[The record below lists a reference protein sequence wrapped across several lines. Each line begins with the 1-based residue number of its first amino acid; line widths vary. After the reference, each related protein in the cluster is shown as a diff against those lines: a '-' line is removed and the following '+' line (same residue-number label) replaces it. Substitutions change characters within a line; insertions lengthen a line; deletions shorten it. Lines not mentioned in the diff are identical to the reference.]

1 MGLFSSS
8 KSSSSSYAYDQ
19 RSLASE
25 EGISAANNAGT
36 LFRWD
41 TGDKVFAPV
50 SGLPA
55 WKVAAIAGGLW
66 ILTRPKVK
74 AAVRKAFKWK
84 T

>member
-41 TGDKVFAPV
+41 TGDKVFAPN
-50 SGLPA
+50 SGFSL
-55 WKVAAIAGGLW
+55 WQVAAGAVGLW
-66 ILTRPKVK
+66 IITRPKVR
-74 AAVRKAFKWK
+74 AAFGRVFKWQ

>member
-1 MGLFSSS
+1 MGLFANS
-8 KSSSSSYAYDQ
+8 KSTSTSNAYDQ

-41 TGDKVFAPV
+41 TGDKNFYPD
-50 SGLPA
+50 SGLSL
-55 WKVAAIAGGLW
+55 WKLAAVASGVWL
-66 ILTRPKVK
+66 LTRPKTK
-74 AAVRKAFKWK
+74 AIFGKVFKWR